1 MAPRLIRTA
10 DKCEIRARVI
20 YPKQET
26 YASLIEKQIIRRA
39 FLDFVRLA
47 GLMVLVTII
56 VSLDTMVLNQPVSEY
71 SVTEITQ
78 AILILFCALAF
89 AAGARGQPSS
99 RGFLVLVAG
108 FFGTMFIRECDAYL
122 DKIQQ
127 GFWVIPATLLT
138 ALSITYAWR
147 YKHTLL
153 NSMAE
158 FAESKH
164 FAYISF
170 GLVILFF
177 FSRIFGSEYI
187 WTSVM
192 GDNYQNAVKETVQ
205 EGIELLGYTLIAY
218 GTWMFVRQGDGLFKR
233 YSENKENKHP
243 FP

>member
-1 MAPRLIRTA
+1 MAQLQNKRQVF
-10 DKCEIRARVI
+10 EFEQQVV
-20 YPKQET
+20 YPKRDI
-26 YASLIEKQIIRRA
+26 YASLIEKQVILKA

-47 GLMVLVTII
+47 GLMILVTII

-78 AILILFCALAF
+78 TILILFCALAF
-89 AAGARGQPSS
+89 AAGAWRQPSS

-122 DKIQQ
+122 DKIQH
-127 GFWVIPATLLT
+127 GFWVTPATLLI

-147 YKHTLL
+147 YKHTVLTA
-153 NSMAE
+153 MAE

-164 FAYISF
+164 FAYFSF

-177 FSRIFGSEYI
+177 FSRAFGSDYI

-192 GDNYQNAVKETVQ
+192 GDNYQYAVKETAQ
-205 EGIELLGYTLIAY
+205 EGIELLGYTLVAY
-218 GTWMFVRQGDGLFKR
+218 GTWLFVRQGDGLFKR
-233 YSENKENKHP
+233 HC
-243 FP
+243 